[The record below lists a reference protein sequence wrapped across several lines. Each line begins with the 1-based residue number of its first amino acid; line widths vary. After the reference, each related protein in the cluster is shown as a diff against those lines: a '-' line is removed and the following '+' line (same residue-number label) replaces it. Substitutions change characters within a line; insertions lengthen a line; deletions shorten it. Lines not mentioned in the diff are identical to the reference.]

1 MFSLPSFRV
10 CYQVDGILLTR
21 SFISVVIKFLGFKDK
36 SELAFED
43 NVKHSFFIYPDEM
56 VRFVKNPLSY
66 VSPWVDIDSRRTRA
80 ANAHSTPSL
89 NQCWRKRRSGSY
101 WRSLDVTR
109 PTSSALCFLKY
120 VLIFLVL
127 CRGFSETND
136 GSQAEK
142 VERTSRVHAS
152 TTSS

>member
-1 MFSLPSFRV
+1 MLSSARYICSHARL
-10 CYQVDGILLTR
+10 
-21 SFISVVIKFLGFKDK
+21 FIVVIKFLEFKDE

-43 NVKHSFFIYPDEM
+43 NVKHTFFIYPDEI
-56 VRFVKNPLSY
+56 VRFVRNPLTY
-66 VSPWVDIDSRRTRA
+66 VSPGVDVYSRRTRA
-80 ANAHSTPSL
+80 ANAHSAPSS
-89 NQCWRKRRSGSY
+89 NQCSRKRRSGSY

-120 VLIFLVL
+120 VLILLVL

-152 TTSS
+152 TRSS